1 MASSAEGARGA
12 KLAQEK
18 EQLLRR
24 EIGNL
29 REELAEKEKLV
40 ENLGVIAAGR
50 DAEGRLTSSR
60 TRALESELES
70 ARREMQSMQSRL
82 DRASTSGGS
91 LLVSEQAYKD
101 VLEDNTR
108 LRALL
113 RDAAAETTRLGNQ
126 LLEEKERAERIWGEL
141 QERERTVQSLQR
153 QLAAA
158 GIDRVP
164 TPMAPG
170 QFPTSGLASQYAGSS
185 LQGSSLHV
193 GAPAFKPLSYPPFQI
208 PSVPGR
214 QVPTPQAPSAGVVG
228 ARPPQLGGAPQAML
242 PPRAVG
248 VMPPPAN
255 TAPIQAGRPQPPQQ
269 QQQQLAP
276 QRAPPAGP
284 WRCEHCT
291 FENRNP
297 PIFDQLTQA
306 YKGFCEICQGVTTVR
321 GR

>member
-1 MASSAEGARGA
+1 M
-12 KLAQEK
+12 
-18 EQLLRR
+18 
-24 EIGNL
+24 
-29 REELAEKEKLV
+29 
-40 ENLGVIAAGR
+40 IAAGR

-70 ARREMQSMQSRL
+70 ARREMQSMRESMQSRL
-82 DRASTSGGS
+82 DRASTSGGT
-91 LLVSEQAYKD
+91 LGGTDQAYKD
-101 VLEDNTR
+101 LVEDNAR

-141 QERERTVQSLQR
+141 QDRERTVQSLQR

-164 TPMAPG
+164 TPMVPG
-170 QFPTSGLASQYAGSS
+170 QFSTPGLASPYAGSS

-193 GAPAFKPLSYPPFQI
+193 GAPAFKPLSYPPFQM

-214 QVPTPQAPSAGVVG
+214 QVNVPQAPSAGVVG

-248 VMPPPAN
+248 VMPPTAN
-255 TAPIQAGRPQPPQQ
+255 TAPIQAGRPQPP